1 MLADL
6 MVHAA
11 SLKRTP
17 PRFRP
22 HLRDAVRYLA
32 SGRRQARAWAP
43 HLANARGLIDT
54 TIDDL
59 PRRRSV
65 AVLGS
70 GPLFDI
76 PLESLARTFSRVIL
90 VDRIHLSA
98 IDRRL
103 ARYGNVEL
111 WWRDLGEG
119 LGLLA
124 EITDL
129 DWVISSAVVGA
140 LAAAVPGRERQAVDS
155 HLDGLAALACPATL
169 IADLDYRVFNRH
181 GVVLESADL
190 MYGRPVPR
198 TGLRWKWEIAP
209 FGESG
214 RNTRRVHYM
223 AAWPDWRVTD

>member
-1 MLADL
+1 
-6 MVHAA
+6 
-11 SLKRTP
+11 
-17 PRFRP
+17 
-22 HLRDAVRYLA
+22 
-32 SGRRQARAWAP
+32 
-43 HLANARGLIDT
+43 
-54 TIDDL
+54 
-59 PRRRSV
+59 
-65 AVLGS
+65 
-70 GPLFDI
+70 
-76 PLESLARTFSRVIL
+76 VIL

-111 WWRDLGEG
+111 WWRDLSKG

-129 DWVISSAVVGA
+129 DWVISSAVVSA

-181 GVVLESADL
+181 GVILESADL

-209 FGESG
+209 FGEE
-214 RNTRRVHYM
+214 RRHTRRVHYM
-223 AAWPDWRVTD
+223 AAWPDWRVAD